1 MSARKLL
8 IALVL
13 ILVILAFGWLGYQG
27 GYWLGFR

>member
-27 GYWLGFR
+27 RYWLGFR